1 VEVPREVLDVVPETF
16 RTSGDHGRVRAGG
29 VRVLRLGRLM
39 VSEEKKR
46 LPVRV
51 SISRRLN
58 IFLPTSSHH
67 NNPFLG
73 VVGQ

>member
-39 VSEEKKR
+39 VSEEKK
-46 LPVRV
+46 
-51 SISRRLN
+51 
-58 IFLPTSSHH
+58 
-67 NNPFLG
+67 
-73 VVGQ
+73 